1 MISRLPCCV
10 AQNSIRVKSSW
21 VPRDQ
26 RSVLYAT
33 TASYRASFSG
43 SVTHGLR
50 FLRSHG
56 ATVPDLVSATTP
68 MTVIPSR
75 SQNAR
80 DFSSWV
86 SIPMPCCPP
95 RWSLLSL
102 AAISARTGRS
112 PGCTTGCAAGASWVR
127 GCAGASEWVR
137 LLHVARLAKVGASAT
152 LPFISLNPTLTHV
165 S

>member
-33 TASYRASFSG
+33 TASYMAIFPG

-56 ATVPDLVSATTP
+56 ATVPDLVSATTW

-86 SIPMPCCPP
+86 SIPMPC
-95 RWSLLSL
+95 RSEEHTSELQSLRHLV
-102 AAISARTGRS
+102 
-112 PGCTTGCAAGASWVR
+112 C
-127 GCAGASEWVR
+127 R
-137 LLHVARLAKVGASAT
+137 LLLEK
-152 LPFISLNPTLTHV
+152 
-165 S
+165 